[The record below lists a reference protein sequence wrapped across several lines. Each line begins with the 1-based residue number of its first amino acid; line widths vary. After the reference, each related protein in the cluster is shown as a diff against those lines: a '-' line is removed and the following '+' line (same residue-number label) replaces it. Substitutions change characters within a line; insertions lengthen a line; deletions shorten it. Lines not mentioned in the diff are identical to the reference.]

1 MDNRVEGGRIRK
13 RRASV
18 LPLNFVLILGTL
30 QDAENPAEN
39 AASYGTVTSKTPPK
53 PSFPT

>member
-1 MDNRVEGGRIRK
+1 MDTRIEGGRIRK

-18 LPLNFVLILGTL
+18 LPLNFAFILGTL
-30 QDAENPAEN
+30 QDAENSAED
-39 AASYGTVTSKTPPK
+39 AASYITVTSKTPPK

>member
-1 MDNRVEGGRIRK
+1 MDNRVEGGRIEK
-13 RRASV
+13 RHASV
-18 LPLNFVLILGTL
+18 LPLNRVLILGTL